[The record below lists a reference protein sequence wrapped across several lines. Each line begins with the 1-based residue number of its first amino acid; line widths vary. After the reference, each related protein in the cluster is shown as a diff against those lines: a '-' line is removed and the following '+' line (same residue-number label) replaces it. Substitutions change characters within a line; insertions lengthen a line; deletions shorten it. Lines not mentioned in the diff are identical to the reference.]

1 MPGLRPENVPGYKII
16 KSNEGDIFISLNNLN
31 DECIDKIN
39 RAFNDKIT
47 IEEYLEKYKKLVK
60 TEYQKKCEK
69 FNQPVK
75 PHKHKKIVIEETAS
89 ITPEEEYILK
99 PKKKGSKKIIVK
111 RGQAQ
116 KTKRKTGIKKRRL
129 LIIDSDT
136 EKLTN

>member
-1 MPGLRPENVPGYKII
+1 M
-16 KSNEGDIFISLNNLN
+16 
-31 DECIDKIN
+31 
-39 RAFNDKIT
+39 
-47 IEEYLEKYKKLVK
+47 
-60 TEYQKKCEK
+60 
-69 FNQPVK
+69 
-75 PHKHKKIVIEETAS
+75 EETKRQNKRLGQVFLKDRNVLQKMLELAS